1 MTDESAARLAHLYR
15 QSGDIHLLEQAV
27 SCLASYLYVNLKRYR
42 LPNMDEDLRSDFI
55 AWLYPRLPSVIRQ
68 FNPEKASFNTYVNW
82 VVRLSFRTFLKNK
95 YSMEA
100 RQRVYEIEETTR
112 LLSVEAE
119 IGADSDW
126 DSCTADANP
135 DYGDILSRV
144 KFSELSEKKRAILS
158 RKVLLLACKASNYID
173 ERSIRR
179 VALIAGLS
187 VEYIREKI
195 DILREK
201 TLEKHDRDVKT
212 AERINGY
219 YIRAQRCLFEMKYMD
234 RDTARYLSLGKEYA
248 FCLKRIQT
256 IRKNDSRRIRTPSN
270 RLLAT
275 TLGISRG
282 TIDSTLASTHA
293 DGYSESP

>member
-15 QSGDIHLLEQAV
+15 QSGDLQLLEQAV
-27 SCLASYLYVNLKRYR
+27 SCLASFLYLNLKRYR
-42 LPNMDEDLRSDFI
+42 LPNLDEDLRSDFI
-55 AWLYPRLPSVIRQ
+55 VWLYPRLPAIIRQ
-68 FNPEKASFNTYVNW
+68 FNPERASFNTYVNGI
-82 VVRLSFRTFLKNK
+82 VIYSYRSFQKNK
-95 YSMEA
+95 YSVEA

-119 IGADSDW
+119 IGEDPDW
-126 DSCTADANP
+126 DTCTADANP

-144 KFSELSEKKRAILS
+144 KFAELSEKKRAILS
-158 RKVLLLACKASNYID
+158 RKVLLLACKSSNYID
-173 ERSIRR
+173 DRSIRR

-187 VEYIREKI
+187 VDYLREKV

-234 RDTARYLSLGKEYA
+234 RDTARYVSLGKEYA

-282 TIDSTLASTHA
+282 TIDSTLASTHT